1 MACGAIHL
9 VAARTR
15 CVIRRFDIGSCVG
28 EPTAVQSSSMS
39 PQSMSSPATPHPSP
53 AEPVGLTPDLEATA
67 VAVIRGLAMDAPLA
81 ANSGHQG
88 TAMALAPLAHVL
100 YSRVMKHDP
109 ADPSWPDRDRFVLSN
124 GHTSILQYAML
135 TLGGFG
141 LEMSD
146 LREFRQW
153 DSATP
158 GHPEAGHTAGI
169 EVTTGPL
176 GQGFANAVGLALA
189 ERFLRDRFGRDAID
203 HHTWVIAGD
212 GCLMEGVSHEAASL
226 AGHLGLG
233 RLICVFDD
241 NRITIDG
248 ATSLSCSDDV
258 AARFEA
264 YGWDVQYLGEVAED
278 LDALEAALLAA
289 KQVEDRP
296 SLLIL
301 RSHIGFPS
309 PDHTDTHEAHGLAF
323 SAEDVARTKEVLGI
337 PNEPF
342 WCPEDLLSTYREYLR
357 AKGAS
362 QRSRWL
368 QRTTEI
374 RSTPHWT
381 AAWGSGALNGFRE
394 ALPQFEMGTSLA
406 TRQAI
411 QKALDAT
418 AAFLPGLITGSA
430 DLTGNTGTKLSGAVA
445 QQAETPGGQQV
456 YYGIR
461 EHAMGSTMVGLALHG
476 GILPVGGTFFVFL
489 DYMRPP
495 VRLAAMSGAK
505 VCFVFTHDSVGV
517 GEDGPTHQP
526 VEHLATLRAI
536 PGLQVIRPADANETS
551 AAWAAVLETPGP
563 TALVLSRQNLPVVTD
578 GTAVTRGAGI
588 VFEPEVPPEL
598 VVLATGSEVGLC
610 LEAAQ
615 QLSAQG
621 RSVRVVS
628 IPSWDRF
635 IAQGSE
641 FRAEILPPGTPVL
654 SVEAATTFGWHLFAD
669 RCIGID
675 RFGASAPGAVVMER
689 LGINVDNIVATALE
703 MMR

>member
-1 MACGAIHL
+1 MSH
-9 VAARTR
+9 
-15 CVIRRFDIGSCVG
+15 
-28 EPTAVQSSSMS
+28 QSMS
-39 PQSMSSPATPHPSP
+39 PHSSPNPPP
-53 AEPVGLTPDLEATA
+53 EPRGLSADLEATA
-67 VAVIRGLAMDAPLA
+67 VSVIRGLAMDAPLA

-109 ADPSWPDRDRFVLSN
+109 ADPTWPDRDRFVLSN

-189 ERFLRDRFGRDAID
+189 ERFLRDRFGRDAVD

-248 ATSLSCSDDV
+248 ATSLTCSDDV

-264 YGWDVQYLGEVAED
+264 YGWDVQYLGEVGED
-278 LDALEAALLAA
+278 LDALESALLAA
-289 KQVEDRP
+289 KLAEDRP

-309 PDHTDTHEAHGLAF
+309 PDHVDTHEAHGLAF
-323 SAEDVARTKEVLGI
+323 SAEDVARTKEVMGI

-342 WCPEDLLSTYREYLR
+342 WCPEDLLATYRDHLR
-357 AKGAS
+357 TKGAVHRS
-362 QRSRWL
+362 KWMQRS
-368 QRTTEI
+368 EEV
-374 RSTPHWT
+374 RSSPEWS
-381 AAWGSGALNGFRE
+381 AAWGSGLLDGGRE
-394 ALPQFEMGTSLA
+394 AIPRFEMGTSLA

-418 AAFLPGLITGSA
+418 APFLPGLISGSA
-430 DLTGNTGTKLSGAVA
+430 DLTGNTGTKISGAVA

-456 YYGIR
+456 FYGIR
-461 EHAMGSTMVGLALHG
+461 EHAMGSAMVGLALHG
-476 GILPVGGTFFVFL
+476 GVLPVGGTFFVFL

-551 AAWAAVLETPGP
+551 AAWSTVLDTDGP
-563 TALVLSRQNLPVVTD
+563 TALVLSRQNLTVVTD
-578 GTAVTRGAGI
+578 GSAVARGAGVI
-588 VFEPEVPPEL
+588 FEPDTAIEV
-598 VVLATGSEVGLC
+598 VVIGTGSEVGLC

-615 QLSAQG
+615 RLHAQG
-621 RSVRVVS
+621 CGARVVS
-628 IPSWDRF
+628 MPSWDRF
-635 IAQGSE
+635 LAQDAN
-641 FRAEILPPGTPVL
+641 FRAEILPPGIPVL
-654 SVEAATTFGWHLFAD
+654 SVEAATTFGWRIFAD

-675 RFGASAPGAVVMER
+675 RFGASGPGAVAMDR
-689 LGINVDNIVATALE
+689 LGINVDNVVNTALE
-703 MMR
+703 MTR